1 MRIQSVETA
10 FIGLCFVFRKN
21 SPSLPIASI
30 VIPKL
35 GMPLRIRK
43 RTRAGAI
50 FALVLF
56 LIIGLASYS
65 LRDEDCPSGILPL
78 NATPQFDVGEEFCYK
93 TDSYLLSSVENVY
106 EWREEVFTVN
116 RTMQIDDREY
126 YEIVYGLTIHV
137 WESDAIPETVT
148 NITHLL
154 YIDVE
159 NGTCVGKTVNPSR
172 YSNEDGLATDIGF
185 FAYWMLGLEEGLR
198 WQIIDEASS
207 KVHRIDV
214 LGMDEVD
221 EMQCFKVRVKELL
234 HGRVNR
240 VRQFWIAADKRIV
253 IKEETDLSSG
263 ETVYRDAVSC
273 P

>member
-1 MRIQSVETA
+1 VT
-10 FIGLCFVFRKN
+10 L
-21 SPSLPIASI
+21 
-30 VIPKL
+30 
-35 GMPLRIRK
+35 
-43 RTRAGAI
+43 
-50 FALVLF
+50 ALVLL

-65 LRDEDCPSGILPL
+65 FREKDYPSGSLSL
-78 NATPQFDVGEEFCYK
+78 NATPKFDAGEKFCYR
-93 TDSYLLSSVENVY
+93 TDRYLLSSVENVY
-106 EWREEVFTVN
+106 AWYEEVLTVN
-116 RTMQIDDREY
+116 RTMQIDYREY
-126 YEIVYGLTIHV
+126 YEIFYCLTVHV
-137 WESDAIPETVT
+137 WESDAMPETVT

-159 NGTCVGKTVNPSR
+159 NGTCIGKTVDPSR

-198 WQIIDEASS
+198 WQLIDEASS

-240 VRQFWIAADKRIV
+240 VRQFWISTDKRIV
-253 IKEETDLSSG
+253 VKEETDLLSG
-263 ETVYRDAVSC
+263 ETVYRDTVSC